1 MILRLKILRGEKF
14 NMWAQAKSWLLALLQ
29 LIHNTITGIGLS
41 SNFAW
46 GLAIIIL
53 TLIVRAAMHPLTQ
66 RQMLSMQKMQKIQP
80 MLKVL
85 QEKYADDKDA
95 LNRETMALYKEHK
108 INPASGCLPLL
119 IQLPMF
125 ILLYGVLYD
134 LTKTE
139 AFTNVTFF
147 GVNLGGSVL
156 TTIADALNLYKE
168 VIVDGVTTQVPVP
181 TEELGVV
188 MVFLSAF
195 TNLGL
200 LFSNIGMW
208 IFNFILLILIAFL
221 TWYQQHISSAGNP
234 QMAMM
239 NWFMP
244 LFLTFICF
252 SLPGGVLLYWGVSS
266 LMGIVHQLRVS
277 KKTAVE
283 MSTKPT
289 LYQEK
294 PKSAK

>member
-1 MILRLKILRGEKF
+1 
-14 NMWAQAKSWLLALLQ
+14 MWAQAKSLLLGLLQ
-29 LIHNTITGIGLS
+29 IIHNAITSIGLGT
-41 SNFAW
+41 NFAW

-53 TLIVRAAMHPLTQ
+53 TLLVRAAMHPLTQ
-66 RQMLSMQKMQKIQP
+66 KQMVSMQKMQKLQP
-80 MLKVL
+80 QLKVL
-85 QEKYADDKDA
+85 QDKYGDDKEA
-95 LNRETMALYKEHK
+95 LNRETMALYKDNK
-108 INPASGCLPLL
+108 VNPASGCLPLI
-119 IQLPMF
+119 IQLPIF

-139 AFTNVTFF
+139 AFTNVTFL

-156 TTIADALNLYKE
+156 TTVADALNL
-168 VIVDGVTTQVPVP
+168 VDEAGVRIPNEQ
-181 TEELGVV
+181 LGFI
-188 MVFLSAF
+188 MVFLSSF
-195 TNLGL
+195 TNLSL

-208 IFNFILLILIAFL
+208 IFNFILLILIAWL
-221 TWYQQHISSAGNP
+221 TWYQQHISTAGNP

-252 SLPGGVLLYWGVSS
+252 GLPGGVLLYWGVSS

-277 KKTAVE
+277 KKTSEE
-283 MSTKPT
+283 MKNKPT

-294 PKSAK
+294 PKTK

>member
-1 MILRLKILRGEKF
+1 
-14 NMWAQAKSWLLALLQ
+14 MWAQAKSLLLGLLQ
-29 LIHNTITGIGLS
+29 IIHNGITSIGLS

-53 TLIVRAAMHPLTQ
+53 TLLVRAAMHPLTQ
-66 RQMLSMQKMQKIQP
+66 KQMVSMQKMQKLQP
-80 MLKVL
+80 QLKVL
-85 QEKYADDKDA
+85 QDKYGDDKDA
-95 LNRETMALYKEHK
+95 LNRETMALYKDNK
-108 INPASGCLPLL
+108 VNPASGCLPLI
-119 IQLPMF
+119 IQLPIF

-139 AFTNVTFF
+139 AFTNVTFL

-156 TTIADALNLYKE
+156 TTVADALNL
-168 VIVDGVTTQVPVP
+168 VDEAGVRIPNEQ
-181 TEELGVV
+181 LGFV
-188 MVFLSAF
+188 MVFLSSF
-195 TNLGL
+195 TNLSL

-208 IFNFILLILIAFL
+208 IFNFILLILIAWL
-221 TWYQQHISSAGNP
+221 TWYQQHISTAGNP

-252 SLPGGVLLYWGVSS
+252 GLPGGVLLYWGVSS

-277 KKTAVE
+277 KKTSEE
-283 MSTKPT
+283 MKNKPT

-294 PKSAK
+294 PKTK

>member
-1 MILRLKILRGEKF
+1 
-14 NMWAQAKSWLLALLQ
+14 MWAQAKYWLAALLQ
-29 LIHNTITGIGLS
+29 LIHDGITKIGLG

-66 RQMLSMQKMQKIQP
+66 KQMVSMQKMQKLQP

-85 QEKYADDKDA
+85 QEKYGDDKDA
-95 LNRETMALYKEHK
+95 LNRETMALYKENK
-108 INPASGCLPLL
+108 VNPASGCLPLI
-119 IQLPMF
+119 IQLPIF

-139 AFTNVTFF
+139 AFTNVTFL

-156 TTIADALNLYKE
+156 TTVADALNL
-168 VIVDGVTTQVPVP
+168 VDEAGVRIPNEQ
-181 TEELGVV
+181 LGFV
-188 MVFLSAF
+188 MVFFSSF

-244 LFLTFICF
+244 IFLTFICF
-252 SLPGGVLLYWGVSS
+252 GLPGGVLLYWGISS
-266 LMGIVHQLRVS
+266 LMGIIHQVRVS
-277 KKTAVE
+277 RRTSEE
-283 MSTKPT
+283 MKNKPT
-289 LYQEK
+289 LFKEK
-294 PKSAK
+294 PKTK

>member
-1 MILRLKILRGEKF
+1 
-14 NMWAQAKSWLLALLQ
+14 MWAQAKYWLSAFLQ
-29 LIHNTITGIGLS
+29 LIHDTITGIGIG

-66 RQMLSMQKMQKIQP
+66 KQMSSMQKMQKLQP
-80 MLKVL
+80 MIKVL
-85 QEKYADDKDA
+85 QDKYKDDQEA

-108 INPASGCLPLL
+108 INPASGCLPLI
-119 IQLPMF
+119 IQMPIF

-134 LTKTE
+134 LTKTA
-139 AFTNVTFF
+139 AFTNVTFL

-156 TTIADALNLYKE
+156 TTVADALNL
-168 VIVDGVTTQVPVP
+168 VDEAGVRIPNEQ
-181 TEELGVV
+181 LGFI
-188 MVFLSAF
+188 MVFFSSF

-221 TWYQQHISSAGNP
+221 TWYQQKLSTAGNS

-252 SLPGGVLLYWGVSS
+252 GLPGGVLLYWGISS

-277 KKTAVE
+277 KKTSEE
-283 MSTKPT
+283 MKNKPT
-289 LYQEK
+289 LFKEK
-294 PKSAK
+294 PKTK

>member
-1 MILRLKILRGEKF
+1 
-14 NMWAQAKSWLLALLQ
+14 MWEQAKSLLLGLLQ
-29 LIHNTITGIGLS
+29 IIHNGITSIGLS
-41 SNFAW
+41 TNFAW

-53 TLIVRAAMHPLTQ
+53 TLLVRAAMHPLTQ
-66 RQMLSMQKMQKIQP
+66 KQMVSMQKMQKLQP
-80 MLKVL
+80 QLKVL
-85 QEKYADDKDA
+85 QDKYGDDKDA
-95 LNRETMALYKEHK
+95 LNRETMALYKDNK
-108 INPASGCLPLL
+108 VNPASGCLPLI
-119 IQLPMF
+119 IQLPIF

-139 AFTNVTFF
+139 TFTNVTFL

-156 TTIADALNLYKE
+156 TTVADALNL
-168 VIVDGVTTQVPVP
+168 VDEAGVRIPNEQ
-181 TEELGVV
+181 LGFV
-188 MVFLSAF
+188 MVFLSSF
-195 TNLGL
+195 TNLSL

-208 IFNFILLILIAFL
+208 IFNFILLILIAWL

-252 SLPGGVLLYWGVSS
+252 GLPGGVLLYWGVSS

-277 KKTAVE
+277 KKTSEE
-283 MSTKPT
+283 MKNKPT

-294 PKSAK
+294 PKTK

>member
-1 MILRLKILRGEKF
+1 
-14 NMWAQAKSWLLALLQ
+14 MWEQAKSLLLSLLQ
-29 LIHNTITGIGLS
+29 LIHNTITGIGIG

-53 TLIVRAAMHPLTQ
+53 TLLVRAAMHPLTQ
-66 RQMLSMQKMQKIQP
+66 KQMVSMERMQKLQP

-85 QEKYADDKDA
+85 QEKYGDDKDA
-95 LNRETMALYKEHK
+95 LSRETMALYKEHK
-108 INPASGCLPLL
+108 VNPASGCLPLL
-119 IQLPMF
+119 IQLPIF

-139 AFTNVTFF
+139 TFTNVTFL

-156 TTIADALNLYKE
+156 TTVADALNL
-168 VIVDGVTTQVPVP
+168 VDEAGVRIPNEQ
-181 TEELGVV
+181 LGFV
-188 MVFLSAF
+188 MVFFSSF
-195 TNLGL
+195 TNLSL

-208 IFNFILLILIAFL
+208 IFNFILLILIAWL
-221 TWYQQHISSAGNP
+221 TWYQQHLTSAGNP

-239 NWFMP
+239 SWFMP

-252 SLPGGVLLYWGVSS
+252 GLPGGVLVYWGVSS
-266 LMGIVHQLRVS
+266 LMGILHQIRVS
-277 KKTAVE
+277 KKTSEE
-283 MSTKPT
+283 MKNKPT

-294 PKSAK
+294 PKNK

>member
-1 MILRLKILRGEKF
+1 
-14 NMWAQAKSWLLALLQ
+14 MWAQAKSLLLGLLQ
-29 LIHNTITGIGLS
+29 IIHNGITSIGLGT
-41 SNFAW
+41 NFAW

-53 TLIVRAAMHPLTQ
+53 TLLVRAAMHPLTQ
-66 RQMLSMQKMQKIQP
+66 KQMVSMQKMQKLQP
-80 MLKVL
+80 QLKVL
-85 QEKYADDKDA
+85 QDKYGDDKDA
-95 LNRETMALYKEHK
+95 LNRETMALYKDNK
-108 INPASGCLPLL
+108 VNPASGCLPLI
-119 IQLPMF
+119 IQLPIF

-139 AFTNVTFF
+139 AFTNVTFL

-156 TTIADALNLYKE
+156 TTVADALNL
-168 VIVDGVTTQVPVP
+168 VDEAGVRIPNEQ
-181 TEELGVV
+181 LGFV
-188 MVFLSAF
+188 MVFLSSF
-195 TNLGL
+195 TNLSL

-208 IFNFILLILIAFL
+208 IFNFILLILIAWL

-252 SLPGGVLLYWGVSS
+252 GLPGGVLLYWGVSS

-277 KKTAVE
+277 KKTSEE
-283 MSTKPT
+283 MKNKPT

-294 PKSAK
+294 PKTK